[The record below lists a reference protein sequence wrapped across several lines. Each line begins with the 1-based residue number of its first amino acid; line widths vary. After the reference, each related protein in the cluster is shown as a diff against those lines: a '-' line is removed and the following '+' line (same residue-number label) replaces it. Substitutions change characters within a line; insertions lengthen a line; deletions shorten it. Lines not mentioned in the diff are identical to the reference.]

1 MAVVVAV
8 VMVMVM
14 VVMVAMVVMEM
25 VMVVKRQTAD
35 GDGGQR
41 QTADGAHA
49 LPLSAHSQGLAG
61 DAPVSPLTGPSCE
74 MPVTCRS
81 QGARKGPRKCALP
94 GGKKGSARNRR
105 KKS

>member
-25 VMVVKRQTAD
+25 VMVVKRHTAD

-61 DAPVSPLTGPSCE
+61 DAPG
-74 MPVTCRS
+74 RS
-81 QGARKGPRKCALP
+81 LGRCLCLAVVVANRTVLCCQPAIGARNHNAR
-94 GGKKGSARNRR
+94 GGA
-105 KKS
+105 